1 MKAALH
7 HITQA
12 GDDEI
17 SNVSVDKAM
26 LLLRLAFPGVDGLQ
40 AVGLG
45 QCTQRSLHA
54 DGSLPRFPAVE
65 RPFVQVLNIGDH
77 WICVTNVFSCDTN
90 EIYLYDSLYHG
101 TVSNDTVLQLSS
113 LLRQNDD
120 CDDLTI
126 HVRNFD
132 IQPNRTRLC
141 GFLRG
146 CRSTVNL

>member
-1 MKAALH
+1 VH
-7 HITQA
+7 YIIQA
-12 GDDEI
+12 GNDEI

-65 RPFVQVLNIGDH
+65 QPYVQMLNIVDH

-113 LLRQNDD
+113 FLHQNDD
-120 CDDLTI
+120 CDELTT
-126 HVRNFD
+126 HVRNFH
-132 IQPNRTRLC
+132 IQRNRMRLC
-141 GFLRG
+141 GFLHG
-146 CRSTVNL
+146 CRNTVNL